1 MVSEE
6 NHVADSEQIASFVGR
21 IQCSCHVVVVNQDTD
36 CSLQSS
42 EPPREEPCR
51 AVPWLNLVS
60 ASDCLTISYDVVF
73 DTLTG
78 NDTTRTS
85 IAQSMIHSVI
95 TEHSC

>member
-6 NHVADSEQIASFVGR
+6 NHVADSEQIVSLVGR
-21 IQCSCHVVVVNQDTD
+21 IQCSCHVIVVNQESQDTG

-42 EPPREEPCR
+42 VPPREEPSR

-78 NDTTRTS
+78 NDTT
-85 IAQSMIHSVI
+85 
-95 TEHSC
+95 

>member
-6 NHVADSEQIASFVGR
+6 NHVADSEQIVSFVGR
-21 IQCSCHVVVVNQDTD
+21 IQCSCHVVVVNQESQDTD

-42 EPPREEPCR
+42 VPPREEPSR

-78 NDTTRTS
+78 NDTT
-85 IAQSMIHSVI
+85 
-95 TEHSC
+95 

>member
-6 NHVADSEQIASFVGR
+6 NHVADSEQIVSFVGR
-21 IQCSCHVVVVNQDTD
+21 IQYSCHVVVVNQESQDTD
-36 CSLQSS
+36 CSLHSS
-42 EPPREEPCR
+42 VPPREEPCR

-78 NDTTRTS
+78 NDTT
-85 IAQSMIHSVI
+85 
-95 TEHSC
+95 